1 MHDRSRSP
9 GRSLLLKLGSLHP
22 AAKAA
27 LLIVYVALSAV
38 LLLIWKTREVPQPV
52 PTWIGSN
59 LTSMDYEPTDTF
71 VQPVYVNGQGGDSAG
86 TGGSTMLGVLTL
98 PTRWHPGLTVRVK
111 WRRCD
116 RNLDYVPGEPKDK
129 GCSWVEKD
137 VAVQPYTHVAETWLH
152 IFEDDE
158 VLVIPGALY
167 PGDSDYP
174 GAGHPYKDFHE
185 RRGVGEHE

>member
-9 GRSLLLKLGSLHP
+9 GGSLPLKLGSLHP
-22 AAKAA
+22 VAKAA

-38 LLLIWKTREVPQPV
+38 LLVIWKTRKVPQPV

-98 PTRWHPGLTVRVK
+98 PARWHPGLTVRVK

-129 GCSWVEKD
+129 GCRWIEKD
-137 VAVQPYTHVAETWLH
+137 VAVQPYTYVAETWLH

-167 PGDSDYP
+167 PGDPDYP
-174 GAGHPYKDFHE
+174 GAGHPYKDFYE